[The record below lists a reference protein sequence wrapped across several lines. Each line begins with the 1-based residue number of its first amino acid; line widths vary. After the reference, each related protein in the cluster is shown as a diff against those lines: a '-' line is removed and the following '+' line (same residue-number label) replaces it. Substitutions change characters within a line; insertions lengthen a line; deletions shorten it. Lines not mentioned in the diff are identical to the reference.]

1 MRVTTFIL
9 PALLTFSAAAPGQC
23 LFTGVTTQIVGQ
35 SCNFGHTGCCATLVA
50 PVAYVV
56 PDLDIANCQLD
67 VTVTGFEGCCGVTT
81 PLRVLAIG
89 FQPTFVPLPEFG
101 LGCALQVDPIAILMT
116 TASVIPLT
124 LPPGVPQLTFRA
136 QGIAWSHWAPSP
148 EPDVLVFTAPVSI
161 SLQ

>member
-1 MRVTTFIL
+1 MRATAFVL
-9 PALLTFSAAAPGQC
+9 PALLMLSAAAPAQC
-23 LFTGVTTQIVGQ
+23 LFTTVATQIVGQ

-56 PDLDIANCQLD
+56 PDLDTANCRLD
-67 VTVTGFEGCCGVTT
+67 VTVSGFDGCCGVTT

-101 LGCALQVDPIAILMT
+101 VGCALQVDPIAILTT
-116 TASVIPLT
+116 TATSIALA

-136 QGIAWSHWAPSP
+136 QGIAWSHWAPAPNS
-148 EPDVLVFTAPVSI
+148 DVLAFTAPVSI
-161 SLQ
+161 QLQ